1 MDLIC
6 LLFFILGIIV
16 GIIILK
22 IIINSKIVTGVVQID
37 HETGLCRFKITNE
50 TLSNPKLYL
59 MFSMMLK
66 FQMRILKIRNKN
78 SDYNGV
84 ILV

>member
-16 GIIILK
+16 GMIILK
-22 IIINSKIVTGVVQID
+22 IITNSRTVTGVVQID

-50 TLSNPKLYL
+50 TLSDTKCQKVI
-59 MFSMMLK
+59 FDV
-66 FQMRILKIRNKN
+66 QHDAKISDEDFEN
-78 SDYNGV
+78 SQQKQR
-84 ILV
+84 L

>member
-16 GIIILK
+16 GMIILK
-22 IIINSKIVTGVVQID
+22 IITNSRTVTGVVQID

-50 TLSNPKLYL
+50 TLSNHKCQKVI
-59 MFSMMLK
+59 FNV
-66 FQMRILKIRNKN
+66 QHDAKISDEDFEN
-78 SDYNGV
+78 SQ
-84 ILV
+84 

>member
-16 GIIILK
+16 GMIILK
-22 IIINSKIVTGVVQID
+22 IITNSRTVTGVVQID

-50 TLSNPKLYL
+50 TLSNPKCQKVI
-59 MFSMMLK
+59 FDVHHDA
-66 FQMRILKIRNKN
+66 KISDEDFEN
-78 SDYNGV
+78 SQ
-84 ILV
+84 

>member
-16 GIIILK
+16 GMIILK
-22 IIINSKIVTGVVQID
+22 IITNSRTVTGVVQID

-50 TLSNPKLYL
+50 TLSSPKCQKVI
-59 MFSMMLK
+59 FDV
-66 FQMRILKIRNKN
+66 QHDAKISDEDFEN
-78 SDYNGV
+78 SQ
-84 ILV
+84 

>member
-16 GIIILK
+16 GMIILK
-22 IIINSKIVTGVVQID
+22 IITNSRIVTGVVQID

-50 TLSNPKLYL
+50 TLSNPKCQRVI
-59 MFSMMLK
+59 FDV
-66 FQMRILKIRNKN
+66 QHDAKISDEDCEN
-78 SDYNGV
+78 SQQKQR
-84 ILV
+84 L